1 MGTFSTTS
9 MVKNVLNAPSVVSN
23 MTIKVRQCPQT
34 RIMDLEEENA
44 TLLKATLS
52 SRETISLLASGH
64 EKELSEQA
72 SKFKETQEFLVNSNI
87 RLVEELD
94 QRRQKNA
101 NYIKEIADMKVDLLF
116 LRSVIERIL
125 K

>member
-1 MGTFSTTS
+1 VGAFSTTS

>member
-1 MGTFSTTS
+1 
-9 MVKNVLNAPSVVSN
+9 
-23 MTIKVRQCPQT
+23 MTINKRQCPQT

-44 TLLKATLS
+44 ELLKATLS
-52 SRETISLLASGH
+52 SRETIFLLASGH

-72 SKFKETQEFLVNSNI
+72 SKFKKDREFLVNNNI

-94 QRRQKNA
+94 QRRQQTA
-101 NYIKEIADMKVDLLF
+101 DYIKEIADMKVDLLF